1 MIRDRLVVG
10 IRDKSLAERLQ
21 MDSALTLEK
30 AKIAIRQREAIQ
42 DNKSLWRGDDSS
54 DPIRVDAVKGKT
66 KSDKHFKKVVT
77 ATTPKQCTRCG
88 KGSHQRDK
96 CPARNAVCHK
106 CHKKG
111 HYSAYCLSKSVANV
125 TMINQQTH
133 SDTAFLDTIG
143 SDHTTSWTV
152 KLKLLKLETMFKL
165 DTGAEATAISE
176 YTHSAL
182 GKPSLSNPSKIL
194 YGPGEQQLNVLGQF
208 EGTLQCKQRSCK
220 HIIFVVKGLKTNL
233 LGLPAIIE
241 LNLAARLDSTTDYD
255 SLVQKKFQSIFK
267 GLGNLGEPYTIQL
280 KEYATPH
287 AIFSARNIPLP
298 LRSKVQDELTRMESE
313 GIISK
318 VHEPTLWCAG
328 MVAVPK
334 KSGSVRI
341 CVDLKRLN
349 QSVMREVYPLPK
361 VDETLAQL
369 YGATIFTRLD
379 ANSGFWQI
387 PLSPESRLL
396 TTFITPFGRYCFN
409 KLPFGIS
416 SAPEHFQRR
425 MSRILSGLAGVV
437 CQMDDVLIFGCN
449 RAEHDARLE
458 AALTRIKA
466 AGITLNRDKCVFGQE
481 KLQFLG
487 HVVDRNGI
495 SADPSK
501 VTAIAKMRSPEN
513 ISELRR
519 FLGMVNQLGKFT
531 PNLATI
537 TQPLRELL
545 SKKNSW
551 CWTAT
556 QEQAFS
562 ATKNELLKPT
572 VLALYNPNAPTKVS
586 ADASSFGLGAV
597 LLQKNSDA
605 WKPIAFAS
613 RSLSEVERRYAQIEK
628 EALATT
634 WACEKFV
641 DYILG
646 TKFTIETDHK
656 PLVPL
661 LSTTHL
667 HSLPPRVLRFR
678 LRLNRF
684 DYDISHVPGKKLC
697 TADTLSRAPIAEP
710 GPNSVAFQNELELFM
725 EAVTSSLPTSHNR
738 LQEYCDEQK
747 TDPVCSRIRN
757 YCTSGWPDISQIP
770 LDLKPYAEIRSELS
784 LCNDILLRGWRI
796 VVPTSL
802 QKLTLQKIHH
812 GHQGIQKCR
821 SRANSSV
828 WWPLMS
834 QQITK
839 MIKSCQECTKN
850 STVNREPMIPS
861 TLPDYPWQIIGT
873 DLFQHKGTT
882 YLLVVDYFS
891 RFPEIVKL
899 TNTTSNGVIAALRPI
914 FARYGIP
921 EIVRSDNGPQYVSQ
935 EMTNFATSYGFVQIT
950 SSPHYPRSNGLA
962 ERTVKTVKAM
972 LEKSTDPHL
981 ALLSYRSTEL
991 SWCNLSPAQ
1000 LLMGRRI
1007 RSTVPEISK
1016 NFLPEWTYLKRF
1028 REQERQYKEQQVKY
1042 HDKRHRARPLAD
1054 IPDNQPVWVNTDSQ
1068 QQPGRIVTTAEAP
1081 RSYLVD
1087 TSSGRV
1093 RRNRQQLVPMP
1104 ENNSNVQSPENSTKM
1119 STSMTRSTPVK
1130 TRSQTGTRIV
1140 PPDRL
1145 TY

>member
-1 MIRDRLVVG
+1 M
-10 IRDKSLAERLQ
+10 
-21 MDSALTLEK
+21 
-30 AKIAIRQREAIQ
+30 
-42 DNKSLWRGDDSS
+42 
-54 DPIRVDAVKGKT
+54 
-66 KSDKHFKKVVT
+66 
-77 ATTPKQCTRCG
+77 
-88 KGSHQRDK
+88 
-96 CPARNAVCHK
+96 
-106 CHKKG
+106 
-111 HYSAYCLSKSVANV
+111 
-125 TMINQQTH
+125 
-133 SDTAFLDTIG
+133 
-143 SDHTTSWTV
+143 
-152 KLKLLKLETMFKL
+152 
-165 DTGAEATAISE
+165 
-176 YTHSAL
+176 
-182 GKPSLSNPSKIL
+182 
-194 YGPGEQQLNVLGQF
+194 QLNVLGQF

-220 HIIFVVKGLKTNL
+220 HTIFVVRGLKTNL

-255 SLVQKKFQSIFK
+255 SLVQNRFQSVFK
-267 GLGNLGEPYTIQL
+267 GLGNLGEPYKIQL
-280 KEYATPH
+280 KENATPH

-318 VHEPTLWCAG
+318 VDEPTLWCAG

-334 KSGSVRI
+334 KSGTVRI

-369 YGATIFTRLD
+369 SGATIFTRLD

-396 TTFITPFGRYCFN
+396 TTFVTPFGRYCFN

-416 SAPEHFQRR
+416 SAPEHFQQR

-458 AALTRIKA
+458 AVLTRIKA
-466 AGITLNRDKCVFGQE
+466 AGITLNRDKCAFGQE

-487 HVVDRNGI
+487 HVIDRNGI

-501 VTAIAKMRSPEN
+501 VTAIAKMKSPEN
-513 ISELRR
+513 ILELRR
-519 FLGMVNQLGKFT
+519 FLGMVNQLGKFI

-545 SKKNSW
+545 SKKSSW
-551 CWTAT
+551 CWTAN
-556 QEQAFS
+556 QEEAFN
-562 ATKNELLKPT
+562 ATKKELLKPT
-572 VLALYNPNAPTKVS
+572 VLALYNPNALTKVS

-597 LLQKNSDA
+597 LLQKNSDS

-646 TKFTIETDHK
+646 NKFNIETDHK

-661 LSTTHL
+661 LSTTCL

-684 DYDISHVPGKKLC
+684 DYDICHVPGKKLC

-710 GPNSVAFQNELELFM
+710 GPNSIAFQNELELFM

-747 TDPVCSRIRN
+747 VDPVCSRIRS

-770 LDLKPYAEIRSELS
+770 PDLKPYAEIRSELT

-802 QKLTLQKIHH
+802 QNMTLEKIHH

-828 WWPLMS
+828 WWPQMS

-839 MIKSCQECTKN
+839 MIKSCQECSKH
-850 STVNREPMIPS
+850 STINREPMIPS
-861 TLPDYPWQIIGT
+861 SLPDYPWQIIGT

-882 YLLVVDYFS
+882 YLLVVD
-891 RFPEIVKL
+891 
-899 TNTTSNGVIAALRPI
+899 
-914 FARYGIP
+914 
-921 EIVRSDNGPQYVSQ
+921 Q
-935 EMTNFATSYGFVQIT
+935 
-950 SSPHYPRSNGLA
+950 
-962 ERTVKTVKAM
+962 
-972 LEKSTDPHL
+972 
-981 ALLSYRSTEL
+981 
-991 SWCNLSPAQ
+991 
-1000 LLMGRRI
+1000 
-1007 RSTVPEISK
+1007 VP
-1016 NFLPEWTYLKRF
+1016 
-1028 REQERQYKEQQVKY
+1028 
-1042 HDKRHRARPLAD
+1042 
-1054 IPDNQPVWVNTDSQ
+1054 
-1068 QQPGRIVTTAEAP
+1068 
-1081 RSYLVD
+1081 
-1087 TSSGRV
+1087 
-1093 RRNRQQLVPMP
+1093 
-1104 ENNSNVQSPENSTKM
+1104 
-1119 STSMTRSTPVK
+1119 
-1130 TRSQTGTRIV
+1130 
-1140 PPDRL
+1140 
-1145 TY
+1145 